1 MSLRNT
7 LLTLMTTWWAIGTLG
22 AQSLPNE
29 PVLEKLFGKSGQ
41 DVLVD
46 LVENRQSEIAAVGTT
61 SRGTNGGAD
70 IYWLLLDKNLQLQQE
85 RYIGRDGDDGANAMS
100 LAADGRYLVAGYSTL
115 PSGKSKVRERYQGGR
130 DGWLLVLNEKGQT
143 EQELVL
149 GTKVDDEFTN
159 TFPLADGGFLLA
171 GNAGNQAWFVRVN
184 RLGEVIWEKK
194 LQYHRL
200 WTQVNGAVLTFDN
213 QLFATGYVLDGVNRQ
228 MWLAS
233 FDANGN
239 KIWDKIIP
247 ATEASEG
254 LDIALMDDK
263 TLGITGYVY
272 DAKQRENGFFS
283 KIDRNGNQLFYQS
296 LGGREDDRLSGLKTL
311 NNGKIAL
318 VGRGK
323 SFERGSRRDRAWTL
337 ILNKDGSIDEE
348 NFYGSKTTDE
358 GYAVLQ
364 RNDGSLM
371 VAGLSSQNILKSTQG
386 WLAHL
391 TQPRKPTELENRI
404 NAKFDYIFYANQNY
418 LHPGERAFGTVQL
431 HNPNNKGA
439 THLRVVFVP
448 ESPDSP
454 PLKTILLPPLL
465 PKTTAQTYLPIML
478 PTNAPEGFYRYQ
490 MQFFVGEN
498 PVSEPMPFDL
508 RVGGR
513 AVPKLHLTT
522 LEKPAELQRGTV
534 QRTKFTIENTG
545 LATAQ
550 NVSLFINGV
559 SEMRVPTSIALGD
572 LAAGERKM
580 YELPYELTASYPLD
594 SAWLRVRVADAS
606 LQYTDALELK
616 MPVRGDIASVKV
628 DTSSKRDFVTA
639 VWLNPNPDQYDR
651 HEIVWNES
659 EIIIQVKVLSSKGL
673 DKQHFCIEVN
683 GRPCQEG
690 AKLDEVSLKGTKFS
704 RTFYQKIKLGEGIT
718 TIKAIVQNDA
728 GRTETEPLRVV
739 FAPRKPN
746 LHLISIGVPAVDL
759 KYTTKDARDFAK
771 AIQGL
776 GKSNAAFQTI
786 FLDTLFTEATTTK
799 TEILKTLRRLQYRF
813 DDRQIAPHDL
823 ILVFIS
829 SHGLSTA
836 QGEFR
841 IAASDYDGP
850 FLQETSLDF
859 EKEMINYLNP
869 INCRK
874 LFFVDACHSGAGGQ
888 EAFSLQA
895 SGTTIA
901 ELAAAQK
908 GLNLLL
914 SCRANE
920 YSYEDDNWQNG
931 AFTKTLVQAIEQF
944 TQRKS
949 GLDLNNDNALNIE
962 ELYQNVQKQVP
973 QLVQSKRPKP
983 QTSQTP
989 LLVLA
994 NTQVPMILFQL
1005 PEKNNR

>member
-7 LLTLMTTWWAIGTLG
+7 LLTLMISCWAIGTLG

-41 DVLVD
+41 DVLTD
-46 LVENRQSEIAAVGTT
+46 LVENGQEELAAVGTS
-61 SRGTNGGAD
+61 SRGTNGGSD
-70 IYWLLLDKNLQLQQE
+70 IYWVLLDKKLQLKQE
-85 RYIGRDGDDGANAMS
+85 RYIGRDGDDGAHAIH
-100 LAADGRYLVAGYSTL
+100 LAADGRYLVAGYSTM
-115 PSGKSKVRERYQGGR
+115 PSGKSRLRERYQGGR

-143 EQELVL
+143 EQEVLL

-159 TFPLADGGFLLA
+159 VFPLPNGDWLLA
-171 GNAGNQAWFVRVN
+171 GNSGNRAWFVRVN
-184 RLGEVIWEKK
+184 RLGEVVWDKK

-200 WTQVNGAVLTFDN
+200 LTQVNSAILTFDN

-228 MWLAS
+228 MWLAA
-233 FDANGN
+233 FDVEGN

-254 LDIALMDDK
+254 LDIAVIDDK

-283 KIDRNGNQLFYQS
+283 KIDRNGNQLAYQS
-296 LGGREDDRLSGLKTL
+296 LGGREDDRLFGLKTL
-311 NNGKIAL
+311 SNGKIVL

-337 ILNKDGSIDEE
+337 ILNKDGTTDEE

-358 GYAVLQ
+358 SYAVLQ
-364 RNDGSLM
+364 RRDGSLVM
-371 VAGLSSQNILKSTQG
+371 AGLSSQNILKSTQG

-391 TQPRKPTELENRI
+391 TQPRKPSELENRI
-404 NAKFDYIFYANQNY
+404 NAKFDYIFYANQSY
-418 LHPGERAFGTVQL
+418 LQPGERAFVPVQL

-439 THLRVVFVP
+439 THLRVVFAP

-454 PLKTILLPPLL
+454 LLNAVTLNSL
-465 PKTTAQTYLPIML
+465 PTQTTAQAYLPIVL
-478 PTNAPEGFYRYQ
+478 PANAPEGFYRYRV
-490 MQFFVGEN
+490 QFFSGEKA
-498 PVSEPMPFDL
+498 VSEALPFDL
-508 RVGGR
+508 RVGGL
-513 AVPKLHLTT
+513 AVPKLRVVVIEQPT
-522 LEKPAELQRGTV
+522 ELQRGAV

-559 SEMRVPTSIALGD
+559 SEMRVPASIALGD
-572 LAAGERKM
+572 LAAGERKQ
-580 YELPYELTASYPLD
+580 YELPYELTATYPLD
-594 SAWLRVRVADAS
+594 SAWLRVRVADVS

-616 MPVRGDIASVKV
+616 MPVRGDITSVKV

-651 HEIVWNES
+651 HEIVWNEG
-659 EIIIQVKVLSSKGL
+659 EIIIQVKVVSSKGL
-673 DKQHFCIEVN
+673 DKQHFCIEIN
-683 GRPCQEG
+683 GRTCQEG

-704 RTFYQKIKLGEGIT
+704 RTFYQKIKLGEGTT

-728 GRTETEPLRVV
+728 GRTETEPLRVI

-776 GKSNAAFQTI
+776 GKSNAAFQAI
-786 FLDTLFTEATTTK
+786 FVDTLFTEATTTK

-813 DDRQIAPHDL
+813 DDRQIAPQDL
-823 ILVFIS
+823 ILVFVS

-931 AFTKTLVQAIEQF
+931 AFTKTLVQTLEQF
-944 TQRKS
+944 AQHKS
-949 GLDLNNDNALNIE
+949 GLDLNGDNALNIE

-989 LLVLA
+989 LLILA
-994 NTQVPMILFQL
+994 NAQVPMILFQL
-1005 PEKNNR
+1005 SEKK